1 MAVAGEPRIVLVDTN
16 VIIEAVR
23 TGCWSAVT
31 GGLSVETVETCCSEA
46 RSGNP
51 ARSGYVAVTDAH
63 LERLSVVHR
72 VSSREQAS
80 FALAYPGADGM
91 DDGERDLFAH
101 GHARED
107 DAWVLC
113 SPDKASIRAAVTLG
127 WGDRLRSLGALAA
140 GVGAKPTL
148 RPQFREPWLAE
159 WRTHFL
165 LQRGGG

>member
-1 MAVAGEPRIVLVDTN
+1 MPAGEPRVVLVDTN

-23 TGCWSAVT
+23 TGCWPAVT
-31 GGLSVETVETCCSEA
+31 GALSVETVETCCSEA

-51 ARSGYVAVTDAH
+51 ARPGYIAVSDAH
-63 LERLSVVHR
+63 LERLSAVHR
-72 VSSREQAS
+72 VSSAERAS

-91 DDGERDLFAH
+91 DEGERDPFAH
-101 GHARED
+101 GHARGG

-140 GVGAKPTL
+140 RVGARPAL
-148 RPQFREPWLAE
+148 HPQFQEPWLAE
-159 WRTHFL
+159 WRTRFL
-165 LQRGGG
+165 LQGGIA